1 MGLLGGD
8 GFSLPI
14 VNSNPIVSAS
24 ITVTDSA
31 LSQMENTLNNEEK
44 THCLIIS
51 AQSGGCSGY
60 VYDMKIDEIPQ
71 DIEQFQILFF
81 GNIKI
86 FIHNGDSHLLNGIE
100 LDYKD
105 SLMGGGFN
113 ITNPNASRECGCGQ
127 SFG

>member
-1 MGLLGGD
+1 MGILGGD

-14 VNSNPIVSAS
+14 VNSNPIVSVS
-24 ITVTDSA
+24 ITITDSA

-44 THCLIIS
+44 NHCLIIS

-71 DIEQFQILFF
+71 DKEQFQILFF

>member
-60 VYDMKIDEIPQ
+60 VYDMKIDEIPP

-86 FIHNGDSHLLNGIE
+86 FIHNSDSHLLNGIE